1 MRGKEARKVLS
12 ELFQEGRMFK
22 HYKGGEYVLKG
33 FSLHTETEEVMV
45 HYKDLEGESYARP
58 AEMFFDRVIYD
69 GKLMDRFE
77 DLNCYYNKHQISW

>member
-58 AEMFFDRVIYD
+58 AEMFFGRVIND

-77 DLNCYYNKHQISW
+77 DLERYYHKPKI